1 MPDKDKDKEP
11 ETAKE
16 QVNSKPGNQ
25 SDLEEAF
32 PTLVNDQ
39 VTD

>member
-1 MPDKDKDKEP
+1 MPDKEKEP

-16 QVNSKPGNQ
+16 PVNSKPDNQ
-25 SDLEEAF
+25 SNLEEAF